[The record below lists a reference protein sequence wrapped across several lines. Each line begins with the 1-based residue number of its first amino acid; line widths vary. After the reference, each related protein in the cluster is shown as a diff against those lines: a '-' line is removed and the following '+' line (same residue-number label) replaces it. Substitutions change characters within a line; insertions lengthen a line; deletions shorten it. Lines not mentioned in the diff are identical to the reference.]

1 MQRED
6 GCAGGGWNEQDHMM
20 NLALPHSIIFCL
32 FVVFFQSKSNSELK
46 AMFEQHY
53 QYLVLLSGP
62 LPSLQAALPKMT
74 PMDGETG
81 LI

>member
-1 MQRED
+1 MEVRR
-6 GCAGGGWNEQDHMM
+6 GRR
-20 NLALPHSIIFCL
+20 ALPTHDDPCTHGILLSPFL
-32 FVVFFQSKSNSELK
+32 QWKSNSELK

-74 PMDGETG
+74 PMDGEDG
-81 LI
+81 